1 MNAIERAKRVLR
13 IERAAIDAM
22 SDRLDDRFD
31 RAVTLLRQCTGKV
44 VVIGV
49 GKSGL
54 VGAKIAATLAS
65 TGTPAFALHAGDAAH
80 GDLGMVHKND
90 VALVIS
96 NSGETEEVLAVLPA
110 LRRLGVPIVAMTGVL
125 DSPLGQTSDLV
136 LDTGVAEEACPLGL
150 APTAS
155 TTAQIAMGDALAVAL
170 LEERGFSERDF
181 ARVHPAGLLG
191 KRLLTRVS
199 DLMHGG
205 EALPRVTPEQAMMDV
220 LIEMSAKR
228 LGATIVEDR
237 DGRLLGIITDGDLR
251 RATQKH
257 GDLARLKAIDVM
269 TTSPKLVDAGALAT
283 RAALLM
289 EQHSISVVLVYE
301 PPAQDRIVGVVHLH
315 DLLKAG
321 II

>member
-1 MNAIERAKRVLR
+1 
-13 IERAAIDAM
+13 
-22 SDRLDDRFD
+22 
-31 RAVTLLRQCTGKV
+31 
-44 VVIGV
+44 
-49 GKSGL
+49 
-54 VGAKIAATLAS
+54 
-65 TGTPAFALHAGDAAH
+65 
-80 GDLGMVHKND
+80 
-90 VALVIS
+90 
-96 NSGETEEVLAVLPA
+96 
-110 LRRLGVPIVAMTGVL
+110 
-125 DSPLGQTSDLV
+125 
-136 LDTGVAEEACPLGL
+136 
-150 APTAS
+150 
-155 TTAQIAMGDALAVAL
+155 
-170 LEERGFSERDF
+170 
-181 ARVHPAGLLG
+181 
-191 KRLLTRVS
+191 
-199 DLMHGG
+199 MHGG